1 MYSENS
7 GLMFIGFIWAFIVA
21 LLILILVCIIIH
33 FLIIFKYFMQPYW
46 IWNEFSGC
54 FHQFVSLI
62 FSIYFSQF
70 EQLKKK
76 KKLYWFKKV
85 YFLSLLAEKEIRIN
99 IPRFGIWDWWNYPTN
114 SLMNRDFLFYILDC
128 IFSTAV
134 LVFVSESIITGC
146 QKKHLDLL
154 RFKNEKQW
162 HSKNICPLVRKDHL
176 KAHFNYESE
185 YRVQKE
191 KVFNCR

>member
-1 MYSENS
+1 
-7 GLMFIGFIWAFIVA
+7 MFSPICFTNFFPHI
-21 LLILILVCIIIH
+21 
-33 FLIIFKYFMQPYW
+33 FL
-46 IWNEFSGC
+46 
-54 FHQFVSLI
+54 SL
-62 FSIYFSQF
+62 SSW
-70 EQLKKK
+70 KRKT
-76 KKLYWFKKV
+76 KLYRFKKV
-85 YFLSLLAEKEIRIN
+85 YFLCLPVEKEIRIN
-99 IPRFGIWDWWNYPTN
+99 IPRFGIWDCWNYSMN
-114 SLMNRDFLFYILDC
+114 SLMDRDFLFYILDC